1 MKEELEKK
9 LYGYLLIFID
19 AFVNGLVIFTV
30 ILGSHLMYLNS
41 INGTVTPALI
51 SAFAMGI
58 LRFAVKMKEHDD
70 IDFDGL
76 VSLPQDPDTGDS
88 SKCSE
93 DFFCFRDLFNF
104 V

>member
-19 AFVNGLVIFTV
+19 AFVNGLVVFTV
-30 ILGSHLMYLNS
+30 IFGSNLMYLNS
-41 INGTVTPALI
+41 INGTVTPALM
-51 SAFAMGI
+51 SAFALGI

-76 VSLPQDPDTGDS
+76 VSLPQDPDKGDS
-88 SKCSE
+88 NRCSE
-93 DFFCFRDLFNF
+93 VFCFRNLFNF